1 MPNRPSFLNLDEAQ
15 NSMLELE
22 SRMQS
27 NINNFEN
34 QTVQQTRNVIN
45 SIENELKR
53 LENSLKSQDML
64 NPLSEQLKQTVELF
78 KQFRDA
84 GMQAINVQKAEIQSF
99 MDKIVQMDEAL
110 KKSNDSMEKLG
121 NVNIGN
127 TTAVDEYIRKINDL
141 KLSFDNMVSTSDI
154 INLDEAD
161 LDAIK
166 SKITNFLSHLSRDGM
181 QAFNLANMMMQSAN
195 DPAIEA
201 AFKEMLRP
209 LNQLISEIPQ
219 NVVDSFNKGT
229 SGIEI
234 PNLGSN
240 NVGQNPS
247 LQQLT
252 DALTTLTGKIDKV
265 DPGTGYTLYNE
276 NVAQAE
282 RHFQDGLNYNV
293 ANEREF
299 NRLWEHIGRTNI
311 SSEQAKFVD
320 SNLEKSRNNIS
331 EVDKQIENIV
341 DMFKK
346 GSYTNREKSAMEQM
360 GITDDSVL
368 ELREHI
374 FGAEKLYNT
383 YSLKSTGLQNS
394 INKYSNALENYNKDS
409 SSENL
414 EALLEAEKNVEIQAY
429 NASKALN
436 ELFTYQNQFISNL
449 RLEDND
455 AFKELPKEM
464 QELLISM
471 NSIFEDNNN
480 SAETL
485 LKLYRSFNLQL
496 DDSAKTL
503 ETVLSNARE
512 NIDAINLP
520 DSPVSNSNQVD
531 IFKTIQ
537 NSKFVSVLGLATTGL
552 KSFNDGLE
560 KSNRTLNQLG
570 LGVGMSLSLKG
581 LSGFVKDTTKWH
593 REFGSQSYENA
604 LAQIN
609 QGGNINSNLI
619 DASIDKGIELQRIT
633 HGRIQY
639 SEYSDMLNSL
649 TTNVQGHYGDSNKE
663 QAQQDMNE
671 MSGMGL
677 MLQKIYG
684 VDSTNA
690 IGTFYKELRMGTSE
704 TIDLLGRLTENA
716 QMANIPVNQYIK
728 TISELGIKFKD
739 LGFDLKLVENGMRN
753 LTLNGMS
760 MSNATNFVSQTSG
773 TMDKFTNNL
782 GQMGYYGV
790 ISGEFSDPYEAMS
803 SMMLRWDENGNE
815 IGGSGDAILSS
826 LSAKV
831 DMYSA
836 ISNGNENLQKAIV
849 FRTLSD
855 MGYDDKNSS
864 MLTQRYFNGD
874 FDGFKELIDDIFK
887 EGDGEGTTEQELQD
901 KLVSA
906 TEQLDELT
914 KAEEQMISIQQ
925 DIARINKNLYDSI
938 GKNWQDMITT
948 FEVVATEISE
958 LVGSIEILGTTISNL
973 PKIMMGASLLQG
985 AVSIGGGELL
995 KKGGN
1000 SLYNWIKGLFNGGTA
1015 DEVLDATF
1023 EVVEK
1028 SAKGASKAATSSV
1041 DDVANAVAKG
1051 VASSADDTLKGLGKS
1066 IPYIGAALTVLE
1078 AGSEY
1083 ASNRKE
1089 GKDIGES
1096 ALDAGAVV
1104 GGSLGGSAIGAAI
1117 GSAILPV
1124 VGTAIG
1130 AGLGGMVGN
1139 WAASWGVDKWDENKK
1154 KKANADLNSL
1164 EKNIT
1169 YSNTDEG
1176 INILEYNLGIAPEF
1190 ASSNGLKKDT
1200 NRSIENSL
1208 SNTAKSSEEMVT
1220 RQKQLSD
1227 QYQTSRDILSKENQ
1241 DIVTQLKSIDNTID
1255 SSVRKIESAI
1265 SSNSSSSKVT
1275 TSTPIKR
1282 PSIAGTSN
1290 SSVLENDS
1298 NGTLLDGTTSSSGIF
1313 APLNNKNSSTVQN
1326 NGISSKSI
1334 ADYSVNDVIHKD
1346 LSQKTNLTA
1355 ADIDAWIS
1363 SNASANSKMQGMGSA
1378 FLKASEESGL
1388 DPLYLVAHAALETG
1402 WGTSSILNDKNN
1414 WFGIGAFDSSPYESA
1429 YGFSNLEAGII
1440 EGAKWIS
1447 RNYTQEGQNTLYSM
1461 RFNNGVHEYATD
1473 PEWASKIGSIML
1485 GGVDGDTSLIGAAGS
1500 NSLSERSSSFSTRL
1514 SWDDLESKKYDN
1526 YKFSSYVLG
1535 MGSPEYSNGA
1545 QSYDPTKYQ
1554 EYDKDF
1560 VYYDSQAMARKQYL
1574 SYYGE
1579 SGDGTRITTPRDD
1592 RSTIYNQ
1599 TPNFEVNINVTSDNS
1614 RNADYDGMANEIKI
1628 ALSNIAEQYMGA
1640 SARITSAS
1648 YQRQNANY

>member
-1 MPNRPSFLNLDEAQ
+1 MPNRPSFLNLDEAK
-15 NSMLELE
+15 NDMLELE

-27 NINNFEN
+27 NISNFEN
-34 QTVQQTRNVIN
+34 QTVQQTRNAIN
-45 SIENELKR
+45 SIEGELKR
-53 LENSLKSQDML
+53 LENALKSQDML

-84 GMQAINVQKAEIQSF
+84 GMQAINVQKSEIQSF

-110 KKSNDSMEKLG
+110 KKSNDSIEKLG
-121 NVNIGN
+121 SANIGN
-127 TTAVDEYIRKINDL
+127 TAAVDEYIRKINDL

-181 QAFNLANMMMQSAN
+181 QAFNLANMMMQSAS
-195 DPAIEA
+195 DPAVET

-219 NVVDSFNKGT
+219 NVIDSFNKGT
-229 SGIEI
+229 QGVEM
-234 PNLGSN
+234 PNLGLG
-240 NVGQNPS
+240 NVAAQNPS

-265 DPGTGYTLYNE
+265 DQGTGYTLYNE

-282 RHFQDGLNYNV
+282 RRFQDELNYNV

-299 NRLWEHIGRTNI
+299 NRLWEHVGRINV
-311 SSEQAKFVD
+311 SNEQAKFVD

-331 EVDKQIENIV
+331 NADKQIENIV

-346 GSYTNREKSAMEQM
+346 GSYTNKEKSAMEQM
-360 GITDDSVL
+360 GINDDSVL
-368 ELREHI
+368 GLREHI
-374 FGAEKLYNT
+374 FGAEKLYNN
-383 YSLKSTGLQNS
+383 YSVKSRGLQNS
-394 INKYSNALENYNKDS
+394 IGGYSNALENFNKDS
-409 SSENL
+409 SIKNL
-414 EALLEAEKNVEIQAY
+414 EALLDAEKNVELQAF

-436 ELFTYQNQFISNL
+436 ELFTYQNQFMSNL

-471 NSIFEDNNN
+471 NNIFEDNNN
-480 SAETL
+480 SAESL

-503 ETVLSNARE
+503 ETVLSNAQE
-512 NIDAINLP
+512 NINAINLP
-520 DSPVSNSNQVD
+520 DSPVSNSGETD
-531 IFKTIQ
+531 IFKTIKD
-537 NSKFVSVLGLATTGL
+537 SKFVGVLGLATTGL

-560 KSNRTLNQLG
+560 KSNRMLNQLG
-570 LGVGMSLSLKG
+570 LGVGMPMSLNG
-581 LSGFVKDTTKWH
+581 LTGFVKDTTKWH
-593 REFGSQSYENA
+593 REFGVQSYENA
-604 LAQIN
+604 LAQVN
-609 QGGNINSNLI
+609 QGGNINDSLI
-619 DASIDKGIELQRIT
+619 DYSINKGIDLQRAT
-633 HGRIQY
+633 HGRVQY
-639 SEYSDMLNSL
+639 SEYSDILNSL
-649 TTNVQGHYGDSNKE
+649 ITNVQGHYGDSNKE
-663 QAQQDMNE
+663 RAQQDMNE

-760 MSNATNFVSQTSG
+760 MSNATNFVSQTGG

-790 ISGEFSDPYEAMS
+790 MSGAFSDPYEAMS
-803 SMMLRWDENGNE
+803 TMMLRWDENGNE

-826 LSAKV
+826 IGAKV

-836 ISNGNENLQKAIV
+836 ISGGNENLQKAMV

-906 TEQLDELT
+906 TEHLDELT
-914 KAEEQMISIQQ
+914 KAEQQMISTQQ
-925 DIARINKNLYDSI
+925 DIAKINKDLYDSI
-938 GKNWQDMITT
+938 GKNWQAMITA
-948 FEVVATEISE
+948 FENVATGTSKLISSNS
-958 LVGSIEILGTTISNL
+958 LLQSTLSNL
-973 PKIMMGASLLQG
+973 PMLMMGTSLLQG
-985 AVSIGGGELL
+985 ALSMGGGALL

-1000 SLYNWIKGLFNGGTA
+1000 SLFNWGKSLFKGGAG
-1015 DEVLDATF
+1015 DDVLDATF

-1028 SAKGASKAATSSV
+1028 SAKGASKAAASSA
-1041 DDVANAVAKG
+1041 DDVAGAIAKG
-1051 VASSADDTLKGLGKS
+1051 VASGADDALKGFGKY
-1066 IPYIGAALTVLE
+1066 IPYVGAALTVLE
-1078 AGSEY
+1078 AGTEY
-1083 ASNRKE
+1083 TSNRKK
-1089 GKDIGES
+1089 GKDVGES
-1096 ALDAGAVV
+1096 ALDTGAVV
-1104 GGSLGGSAIGAAI
+1104 GGSLGGGAIGAAI
-1117 GSAILPV
+1117 GSAILPGI
-1124 VGTAIG
+1124 GTAIG
-1130 AGLGGMVGN
+1130 AGLGGMIGN
-1139 WAASWGVDKWDENKK
+1139 WAADWGVNKWDENKNK
-1154 KKANADLNSL
+1154 RKNTDPYSL
-1164 EKNIT
+1164 ENKVN
-1169 YSNTDEG
+1169 YSS
-1176 INILEYNLGIAPEF
+1176 INNETKSVEYNLASAP
-1190 ASSNGLKKDT
+1190 SSSATNGLKKDT
-1200 NRSIENSL
+1200 NKLIESSL
-1208 SNTAKSSEEMVT
+1208 SNTAKSSEEMVVK
-1220 RQKQLSD
+1220 QKQLSE
-1227 QYQTSRDILSKENQ
+1227 QYQTSRDILSKENH
-1241 DIVTQLKSIDNTID
+1241 DIVSQLRSIDNTID
-1255 SSVRKIESAI
+1255 SSVRKIENAI
-1265 SSNSSSSKVT
+1265 SRNNSSKS
-1275 TSTPIKR
+1275 TSLKR
-1282 PSIAGTSN
+1282 PSIFGTNNN
-1290 SSVLENDS
+1290 SSILESNS
-1298 NGTLLDGTTSSSGIF
+1298 NGTILDGTTSSSGILS
-1313 APLNNKNSSTVQN
+1313 PLNNKNNSILQN
-1326 NGISSKSI
+1326 NGISSRSI
-1334 ADYSVNDVIHKD
+1334 ADFGVGDVIHKD

-1355 ADIDAWIS
+1355 ADIDEWIS
-1363 SNASANSKMQGMGSA
+1363 SNASSNSKMQGMGSA

-1429 YGFSNLEAGII
+1429 YGFNNLEAGII

-1447 RNYTQEGQNTLYSM
+1447 RNYTQQGQNTLHSM

-1473 PEWASKIGSIML
+1473 PEWANKIGSIML
-1485 GGVDGDTSLIGAAGS
+1485 GGVGGDTTLIGAHGS
-1500 NSLSERSSSFSTRL
+1500 GSLGGGDSSFSSSL
-1514 SWDDLESKKYDN
+1514 SWDDLQSGKYNN

-1545 QSYDPTKYQ
+1545 QSYDPTKYK

-1574 SYYGE
+1574 SYYGDSIDSSE
-1579 SGDGTRITTPRDD
+1579 ITSARDD
-1592 RSTIYNQ
+1592 RSTAYNQ
-1599 TPNFEVNINVTSDNS
+1599 SPQFKVNINVTGENTRSVNYDN
-1614 RNADYDGMANEIKI
+1614 MANDVKV